1 MTYKDEETSRHEEP
15 STSNALSGQEKEGWL
30 KVKFGREKS
39 KYRRFLLKEGMIYFF
54 IGSSVS
60 LSSHNVHSQGCGQN
74 FTTGVLTFDL

>member
-1 MTYKDEETSRHEEP
+1 MTFKDEETSRHEEP
-15 STSNALSGQEKEGWL
+15 SSSNAFSGQEKEGWL

-60 LSSHNVHSQGCGQN
+60 LSSHNVIVRCGQN